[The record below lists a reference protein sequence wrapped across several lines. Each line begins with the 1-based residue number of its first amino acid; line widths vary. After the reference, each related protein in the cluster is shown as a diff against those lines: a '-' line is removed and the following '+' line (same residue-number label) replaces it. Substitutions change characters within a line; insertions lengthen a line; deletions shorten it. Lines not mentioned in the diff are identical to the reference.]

1 MNRERAETF
10 LRLVAEAE
18 LRQLTADPRDRA
30 PLPDVPGAE
39 GDAAG
44 LLRRPAVVAMLRA
57 LDDRQREAITLQ
69 YHAGL
74 SGAETAATMR
84 ISRDA
89 VRDHTING
97 ISTLQAA
104 LQTGYRVRRIAQV
117 LTAVGGLDERVAV
130 QILEDFRL
138 ILAVRRGGSARQRME
153 RLPRP
158 AAPSGRQTA
167 WAAGQTLPPGP
178 AGPQASPGRV
188 VPLGQRIAFH
198 GGDVAGELYVLSYAR
213 VASGPQLSVF
223 ARARDQSGGWQP
235 SGPRLFDPFTATDDR
250 GTTYQV
256 RIRDI
261 GSGPMGWTLM
271 LRPDP
276 PHDPRWLDLIP
287 VPGAPATR
295 IDLDRQT
302 PGSGPPW
309 PPGAAGA
316 TVRKTAFSPAEYL
329 LHTIAARLLAA
340 ASSRP
345 LDTPPVSELTPGAL
359 TLLADGLGD
368 SIAALQACGALS
380 PLSPVPGQLAA
391 LCAGL
396 NVDGHGIT
404 APPAGDLPEPW
415 RSLLACY
422 QRRKTRAAPPR
433 DACAAAAVLLPELD
447 GIRLAILGLHNCQD
461 STVLHMHA
469 SGPRCDALHHGA
481 DELYPW
487 ATLWVHDDGGRWHA
501 TRTISRSGQAGEVAV
516 RVEVVPPLS
525 RSTARIELLAA
536 GRSAEV
542 RAALP
547 LHWDCL
553 PRTETAG

>member
-1 MNRERAETF
+1 MDRERAETF

-18 LRQLTADPRDRA
+18 LRQLTTDPRDRA

-39 GDAAG
+39 RDAAG
-44 LLRRPAVVAMLRA
+44 LLRRPAVVAMLRV

-74 SGAETAATMR
+74 SEAETAATMR
-84 ISRDA
+84 ISRSA
-89 VRDHTING
+89 VRAHTING
-97 ISTLQAA
+97 ISTLRAA
-104 LQTGYRVRRIAQV
+104 LQTGYRARRIAQV
-117 LTAVGGLDERVAV
+117 LTAAGGLDERVAV

-138 ILAVRRGGSARQRME
+138 TLAVRQAGSARQRIG
-153 RLPRP
+153 RLPGL
-158 AAPSGRQTA
+158 AAPRGRQTA
-167 WAAGQTLPPGP
+167 WAAGQSLPPGP

-198 GGDVAGELYVLSYAR
+198 DADVAGELYVLSYAR

-223 ARARDQSGGWQP
+223 ARARGQAGGWQP

-250 GTTYQV
+250 GTAYQV

-287 VPGAPATR
+287 VPGGPAAR

-302 PGSGPPW
+302 PGTR

-316 TVRKTAFSPAEYL
+316 TVTKTALSPAEYL

-340 ASSRP
+340 ASSGP
-345 LDTPPVSELTPGAL
+345 LDTPPVSGLTPGAL
-359 TLLADGLGD
+359 TRLADGLGD

-391 LCAGL
+391 LCTGL
-396 NVDGHGIT
+396 NVDGHRIT

-415 RSLLACY
+415 RSVLTCH
-422 QRRKTRAAPPR
+422 QHRKTRAAPAR

-447 GIRLAILGLHNCQD
+447 GIRLAILGLHNCQH

-469 SGPRCDALHHGA
+469 SGPKSDVLHGP

-487 ATLWVHDDGGRWHA
+487 ATLWVHDDDGGRWHA
-501 TRTISRSGQAGEVAV
+501 TRTIGRSGQAGEVAL

-525 RSTARIELLAA
+525 RSTAWIELLAA

-547 LHWDCL
+547 LHWDRL
-553 PRTETAG
+553 PRTETTG

>member
-10 LRLVAEAE
+10 LRVVAEAE
-18 LRQLTADPRDRA
+18 LRQLTTDPRDST

-39 GDAAG
+39 REAAG

-74 SGAETAATMR
+74 SEAETAATMR
-84 ISRDA
+84 ISRSA
-89 VRDHTING
+89 VRAHTING
-97 ISTLQAA
+97 ISTLRAA
-104 LQTGYRVRRIAQV
+104 LQTGYRARRIAQV
-117 LTAVGGLDERVAV
+117 LTAVGALDERVAV

-138 ILAVRRGGSARQRME
+138 TLAVRQAGSARQRMG
-153 RLPRP
+153 RLLGLATPR
-158 AAPSGRQTA
+158 GRPTA

-178 AGPQASPGRV
+178 AGSQASPGRV

-198 GGDVAGELYVLSYAR
+198 GADVAGELYVLSYAR

-223 ARARDQSGGWQP
+223 ARARGQVGGWQP

-250 GTTYQV
+250 GTSYQV
-256 RIRDI
+256 SIRDI

-287 VPGAPATR
+287 VPGGPAAR
-295 IDLDRQT
+295 IDLDRRV
-302 PGSGPPW
+302 PGTR
-309 PPGAAGA
+309 PPGTADA
-316 TVRKTAFSPAEYL
+316 TVRKTALSPAEYL

-340 ASSRP
+340 ASSLP

-359 TLLADGLGD
+359 TRLADELGD

-391 LCAGL
+391 LCAAL
-396 NVDGHGIT
+396 NVDGHSIT

-415 RSLLACY
+415 RSLLAGY
-422 QRRKTRAAPPR
+422 QRRKTRAAPAR

-469 SGPRCDALHHGA
+469 SGRRSDVIHGP

-487 ATLWVHDDGGRWHA
+487 ATIWVHDDGGRWHA
-501 TRTISRSGQAGEVAV
+501 TRTIGRSGRPEEVAL

-525 RSTARIELLAA
+525 RSTAWIELLAA
-536 GRSAEV
+536 GQSAEV